1 MRHGKCSRPSGRSI
15 GPGTFAEVIR
25 AFLASDKFARLAPS
39 TRKGYRLQLVRAQ
52 LPETLGAYAT
62 DVIRPALVQAFLDGL
77 ADRPGA
83 QAEAHTA
90 LKSLERW
97 AVVRDLLPH
106 AITTGTEVLRTD
118 GAHEPWS
125 DAEVELAEAH
135 AKPSLA
141 RVVTLTANTGQRASD
156 IVKMRSSDIETYQGV
171 AGINVTQQKTK
182 LEIWIPLTAELQA
195 AMATWERRPGYFCL
209 KDDGTPWSAG
219 LLSCH
224 WNRERSSN
232 PTLSPLEQAGRVLHG
247 LRATAC
253 VRLNRSGAT
262 ARQIAD
268 MVGMSVQTV
277 ERYLRKSA
285 QRDNALAAV
294 IHLDLANAAR
304 TRSKGSDRK

>member
-1 MRHGKCSRPSGRSI
+1 MSPPRRIAPH
-15 GPGTFAEVIR
+15 TFASVIR
-25 AFLASDKFARLAPS
+25 AYLASDKFARLAPS

-52 LPETLGAYAT
+52 LPETLGAYASN
-62 DVIRPALVQAFLDGL
+62 VIRPSLVQAFLDGL

-125 DAEVELAEAH
+125 DAEVALAEEH
-135 AKPSLA
+135 AKPALA

-156 IVKMRSSDIETYQGV
+156 IVKMRASDLETYQGV
-171 AGINVTQQKTK
+171 AGINVIQQKTK
-182 LEIWIPLTAELQA
+182 LDIWIPLTAELAA
-195 AMATWERRPGYFCL
+195 AMATWQRRPGFLCL

-224 WNRERSSN
+224 WNRERAAN
-232 PTLSPLEQAGRVLHG
+232 PALKPLEEAGRVLHG

-253 VRLNRSGAT
+253 VRLNRAGAT

-277 ERYLRKSA
+277 ERYLRKSL

-304 TRSKGSDRK
+304 TRPKRPERK